1 MSIIPAP
8 RAPVAHMPPALE
20 AAERKY
26 TTVRG
31 QYAAA
36 EADLAAALRQ
46 LDKLKPATDAA
57 LSELSVL
64 RATAEQDRLLG
75 SIGPELKTKI
85 EIARAETDRCLE
97 QYRAAEAVWLDAL
110 VVSQQNGSPT
120 VLYRG
125 DGTPFT
131 APPARRVENA
141 GDLLD
146 ASRVVLALA
155 DDEWLAANARLQAL
169 ERQIEWHLR
178 RAQDAEGVAEQK
190 ARDRRILGRLA
201 GRARGTLRN
210 DH

>member
-26 TTVRG
+26 TTVRT

-57 LSELSVL
+57 LTELSVL

-85 EIARAETDRCLE
+85 EIARAEVDRCLE
-97 QYRAAEAVWLDAL
+97 QYQAAEAAWLAAL

-125 DGTPFT
+125 DGSAFT
-131 APPARRVENA
+131 APPGRRVENA

-155 DDEWLAANARLQAL
+155 DDEWLAANAQLQAL
-169 ERQIEWHLR
+169 ERQLEWQIR
-178 RAQDAEGVAEQK
+178 RALAAEGAAEAK
-190 ARDRRILGRLA
+190 ARDRRILGRIV
-201 GRARGTLRN
+201 GRTRGALR
-210 DH
+210 HG

>member
-1 MSIIPAP
+1 MSIMSAP
-8 RAPVAHMPPALE
+8 RTPAHMPPALE

-26 TTVRG
+26 TTVRTE
-31 QYAAA
+31 YARA

-75 SIGPELKTKI
+75 SIAPELKTKI
-85 EIARAETDRCLE
+85 EAARAETDRCLE
-97 QYRAAEAVWLDAL
+97 QYQAAEAAWLAAL
-110 VVSQQNGSPT
+110 AVSQQNGSPT
-120 VLYRG
+120 VLYRP
-125 DGTPFT
+125 DLTPFT
-131 APPARRVENA
+131 APPGRRVENA
-141 GDLLD
+141 DDLLA

-155 DDEWLAANARLQAL
+155 DDEWLAANAHLQAL
-169 ERQIEWHLR
+169 ERQLESRLR

-201 GRARGTLRN
+201 GRARGGLR
-210 DH
+210 HG